1 MKKFQI
7 LFEQN
12 IASIKVL
19 KVQDH
24 ENLIRSCNI
33 LRQLAQN
40 KPWETMQNNVQPQKT
55 IQNHAKP

>member
-19 KVQDH
+19 KV
-24 ENLIRSCNI
+24 
-33 LRQLAQN
+33 LR
-40 KPWETMQNNVQPQKT
+40 PWELDK
-55 IQNHAKP
+55 IL